1 MPERCATAVRSR
13 SLTTPRPP
21 AAHDAARSFVPQLRC
36 RHPTPVDPP
45 GAAMLD
51 RDVQA
56 ATEPRMLV
64 EQTAHTHRRLRRP
77 VRAERIVQNDG
88 KPALPRRI
96 PLGIAQ
102 HELRVA
108 IDTEHERERRP
119 TVPTAT
125 RAHSPPPR
133 PFSRCG
139 AERLHTLCSGPPA
152 DSPSAWPK
160 STTGQAE
167 STHPHHP
174 PRTGMQPPRTPHRPR
189 PHPATPR
196 SRRRDWSRYWG
207 CADRSCL
214 DHRELREIATDGG
227 RTTGGT
233 RYAAVQAFSPGSL

>member
-160 STTGQAE
+160 SHNWSGRINPPAP
-167 STHPHHP
+167 STANRHAAPAHTAPSPTPPGHATQPP
-174 PRTGMQPPRTPHRPR
+174 PRLVPVLGVR
-189 PHPATPR
+189 
-196 SRRRDWSRYWG
+196 
-207 CADRSCL
+207 
-214 DHRELREIATDGG
+214 
-227 RTTGGT
+227 
-233 RYAAVQAFSPGSL
+233 